1 MEKTFLINGK
11 EISSIIEFKKTKY
24 LKLRVRQ
31 NIIKITVPFK
41 TSLERIN
48 KFVYDNQNYIIKH
61 LLIEQKKIEKE
72 TFYNHQLIKIFDRD
86 YELIFSNKTIAL
98 NNYIYINTISKV
110 NIKDQIVSL
119 FKDDLLIYF
128 KELTL
133 QCYRRLN
140 TKIPCPNI
148 VLRKMKNTLGN
159 YCKSLNLIKYS
170 TNMLFKPLETYEAL
184 VCHELSHIIEQNHS
198 IRFYNVL
205 YSICP
210 NYKQLS
216 KIMKER

>member
-1 MEKTFLINGK
+1 MEKTFLINCK

-86 YELIFSNKTIAL
+86 YELIFSNKTIVL

-110 NIKDQIVSL
+110 NIKDQIVSV

>member
-86 YELIFSNKTIAL
+86 YELIFSNKTIVL

-110 NIKDQIVSL
+110 NIKDQIVSV

-210 NYKQLS
+210 NYKQIS

>member
-86 YELIFSNKTIAL
+86 YELIFSNKTIVL

-110 NIKDQIVSL
+110 NIKDQIVSV
-119 FKDDLLIYF
+119 FKDDLFIYF

-133 QCYRRLN
+133 QCYRRLI
-140 TKIPCPNI
+140 TKIHCPNI

>member
-72 TFYNHQLIKIFDRD
+72 TFYNHQLIKIFNRD

>member
-86 YELIFSNKTIAL
+86 YELIFSNKTIVL

-110 NIKDQIVSL
+110 NIKDQIVSV

-198 IRFYNVL
+198 NRFYNVL
-205 YSICP
+205 YNICP

>member
-11 EISSIIEFKKTKY
+11 EISSIIEFNNTKY

-72 TFYNHQLIKIFDRD
+72 TFYNHQLIKIFNRD
-86 YELIFSNKTIAL
+86 YELIFSNKTIVL

-110 NIKDQIVSL
+110 NIKDQIVSV

>member
-86 YELIFSNKTIAL
+86 YELIFSNKTIVL
-98 NNYIYINTISKV
+98 NNYIYIDTISKV
-110 NIKDQIVSL
+110 NIKDQIVSV

>member
-86 YELIFSNKTIAL
+86 YELIFSNKTI
-98 NNYIYINTISKV
+98 
-110 NIKDQIVSL
+110 
-119 FKDDLLIYF
+119 
-128 KELTL
+128 
-133 QCYRRLN
+133 R
-140 TKIPCPNI
+140 
-148 VLRKMKNTLGN
+148 
-159 YCKSLNLIKYS
+159 
-170 TNMLFKPLETYEAL
+170 
-184 VCHELSHIIEQNHS
+184 
-198 IRFYNVL
+198 
-205 YSICP
+205 
-210 NYKQLS
+210 
-216 KIMKER
+216 

>member
-41 TSLERIN
+41 TSFERIN

-72 TFYNHQLIKIFDRD
+72 TFYNHQLIKIFNRD
-86 YELIFSNKTIAL
+86 YELIFSNKTIVL

>member
-86 YELIFSNKTIAL
+86 YELIFSNKIIVL

-110 NIKDQIVSL
+110 NIKDQIVSV

>member
-86 YELIFSNKTIAL
+86 YELIFSNKTIVL

-110 NIKDQIVSL
+110 NIKDQIVSV
-119 FKDDLLIYF
+119 FKDDLFIYF

>member
-86 YELIFSNKTIAL
+86 YELIFSNKTIVL

-110 NIKDQIVSL
+110 NIKDQIVSV

-148 VLRKMKNTLGN
+148 ALRKMKNTLGN

>member
-11 EISSIIEFKKTKY
+11 EISSIIEFNNTKY

-61 LLIEQKKIEKE
+61 LLNEQKKIEKE
-72 TFYNHQLIKIFDRD
+72 TFYNHQLIKIFNRD
-86 YELIFSNKTIAL
+86 YELIFSNKTIVL

-110 NIKDQIVSL
+110 NIKDQIVSV

>member
-41 TSLERIN
+41 TSFERIN

-72 TFYNHQLIKIFDRD
+72 TFYNHQLIKIFNRD
-86 YELIFSNKTIAL
+86 YELIFSNKTIVL

-110 NIKDQIVSL
+110 NIKDQIVSV

>member
-48 KFVYDNQNYIIKH
+48 KFVYDNHNYIVKH

-86 YELIFSNKTIAL
+86 YELIFSNKTIVL

-110 NIKDQIVSL
+110 NIKDQIVSV

>member
-86 YELIFSNKTIAL
+86 YELIFSNKTIVL

-110 NIKDQIVSL
+110 NIKDQIVSV

-210 NYKQLS
+210 NYKHLS

>member
-72 TFYNHQLIKIFDRD
+72 TFYNHQLIKIFNRD
-86 YELIFSNKTIAL
+86 YELIFSNKTIVL

-159 YCKSLNLIKYS
+159 HCKSLNLIKYS

>member
-1 MEKTFLINGK
+1 M
-11 EISSIIEFKKTKY
+11 
-24 LKLRVRQ
+24 
-31 NIIKITVPFK
+31 
-41 TSLERIN
+41 
-48 KFVYDNQNYIIKH
+48 
-61 LLIEQKKIEKE
+61 
-72 TFYNHQLIKIFDRD
+72 
-86 YELIFSNKTIAL
+86 IFSNKTIAL

>member
-86 YELIFSNKTIAL
+86 YEFIFSNKTIVL

-110 NIKDQIVSL
+110 NIKDQIVSV

>member
-72 TFYNHQLIKIFDRD
+72 TFYNHQLIKIFNRD

-110 NIKDQIVSL
+110 NIKDQIVSV

>member
-72 TFYNHQLIKIFDRD
+72 TFYNHQLIKIFNRD
-86 YELIFSNKTIAL
+86 YELIFSNKTIVL

-110 NIKDQIVSL
+110 NIKDQIVFV

>member
-86 YELIFSNKTIAL
+86 YELIFSNKTIVL

-110 NIKDQIVSL
+110 NIKDQIVSV

-133 QCYRRLN
+133 HCYRRLN

-148 VLRKMKNTLGN
+148 VLRNMKNTLGN

>member
-86 YELIFSNKTIAL
+86 YELIFSNKTIVL

>member
-72 TFYNHQLIKIFDRD
+72 TFYNHQLIKIFNRD
-86 YELIFSNKTIAL
+86 YELIFSNKTIVL

>member
-86 YELIFSNKTIAL
+86 YELIFSNKTIVL

-110 NIKDQIVSL
+110 NIKDQIVSV

>member
-86 YELIFSNKTIAL
+86 YELIFSNKTIVL

-205 YSICP
+205 HSICP

>member
-72 TFYNHQLIKIFDRD
+72 TFYNHQLIKIFNRD
-86 YELIFSNKTIAL
+86 YELIFSNKTIVL

-205 YSICP
+205 HSICP

>member
-72 TFYNHQLIKIFDRD
+72 TFYNHQLIKIFNRD
-86 YELIFSNKTIAL
+86 YELIFSNKTIVL

-110 NIKDQIVSL
+110 NIKDQIVSV

>member
-86 YELIFSNKTIAL
+86 YELIFSNKTIVL

-110 NIKDQIVSL
+110 NIKDQIVSV

-205 YSICP
+205 HSICP